1 MLLRNPGS
9 DARTRHLQ
17 AIVWFFIY
25 RYGARVSEALG
36 LRRKDIVNP
45 DAEPIVLFRN
55 NDYREIKS
63 DAGIRQV
70 PLIGPLLAEEREAL
84 KVWMDHIAE
93 FADDDSLAAIFAE
106 PSRPRELID
115 RRAICDRI
123 TEALRA
129 VTGSPKTRL
138 HYGRHSFGTRC
149 EWLMTLDHLPR
160 NADLSRAIRRIV
172 GPVDPREAR

>member
-36 LRRKDIVNP
+36 LRRKDIVNA
-45 DAEPIVLFRN
+45 DGKPIFLFRN

-70 PLIGPLLAEEREAL
+70 PLIGPLLTEERQAL
-84 KVWMDHIAE
+84 MAWMEHIAE
-93 FADDDSLAAIFAE
+93 FADDDFLAGIFSDA
-106 PSRPRELID
+106 
-115 RRAICDRI
+115 AQ
-123 TEALRA
+123 AA
-129 VTGSPKTRL
+129 
-138 HYGRHSFGTRC
+138 
-149 EWLMTLDHLPR
+149 
-160 NADLSRAIRRIV
+160 A
-172 GPVDPREAR
+172 